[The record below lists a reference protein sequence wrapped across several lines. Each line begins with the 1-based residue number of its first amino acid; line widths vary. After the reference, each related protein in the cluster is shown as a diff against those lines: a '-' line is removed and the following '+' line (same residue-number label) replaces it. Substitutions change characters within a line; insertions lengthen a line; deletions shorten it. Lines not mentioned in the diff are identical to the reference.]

1 MAGKEALTF
10 YESLRLTI
18 DHISSLYGKIQE
30 TQLKEFVENLHRLD
44 GEGKYTYVYGAGRSG
59 LIGKALVTR
68 LTNLKYNAFFIGSE
82 SAPAMNAGDAVI
94 LISGSGETPEVV
106 NRAKTSKELRAIV
119 FGVTSRPKSR
129 LTKYCDHILEV
140 PGKTKMDVQKNNY
153 LDREQ
158 KGLHA
163 PLSPLGSLFECSAL
177 IVLDSII
184 SDLAKLK
191 GITEEEMKKVH
202 FE

>member
-1 MAGKEALTF
+1 MAEKVF
-10 YESLRLTI
+10 YKSLRLTI
-18 DHISSLYGKIQE
+18 DHISSLYDKIQE
-30 TQLKEFVENLHRLD
+30 TQVKEFVENLHKLD
-44 GEGKYTYVYGAGRSG
+44 AEGKYTYVYGAGRSG

-82 SAPAMNAGDAVI
+82 SAPAMHAGDAVI
-94 LISGSGETPEVV
+94 LISGSGETPDVV
-106 NRAKTSKELRAIV
+106 NRARTSKELRAIV
-119 FGVTSRPKSR
+119 FGVTSRPESR
-129 LTKYCDHILEV
+129 LRKYCDHILEV
-140 PGKTKMDVQKNNY
+140 SGKTKMDVPKNNY

-158 KGLHA
+158 KGLYA
-163 PLSPLGSLFECSAL
+163 PLSPLGNLFECSAL

-191 GITEEEMKKVH
+191 GITEEEMKRIH

>member
-1 MAGKEALTF
+1 MAEKMF

-18 DHISSLYGKIQE
+18 DHISSLYDKIHEVQV
-30 TQLKEFVENLHRLD
+30 KEFVENLHRLD
-44 GEGKYTYVYGAGRSG
+44 DEGKYTYVYGAGRSG

-82 SAPAMNAGDAVI
+82 SAPAMNEGDAVI
-94 LISGSGETPEVV
+94 LISGSGETADVV
-106 NRAKTSKELRAIV
+106 NRAKTSKELHAVV
-119 FGVTSRPKSR
+119 FGVTSRPESR
-129 LTKYCDHILEV
+129 LAKYCDHILEV
-140 PGKTKMDVQKNNY
+140 PGKTKMDVPTGNY

-163 PLSPLGSLFECSAL
+163 PLSPLGNLFECSAL

-184 SDLAKLK
+184 SDLAKMK